1 MKGCA
6 ICATAVE
13 LLKKEV
19 AEKLPMDL
27 DGLQATLKRLQELLG
42 RAHAYV
48 DDVVVCALRTC
59 Q

>member
-1 MKGCA
+1 M
-6 ICATAVE
+6 E

-19 AEKLPMDL
+19 AEKMPMDL

-48 DDVVVCALRTC
+48 DDVVVRALRSC